1 MNRNNE
7 QKKLI
12 ILEIIKKI
20 NELNLSTEYP
30 SIKILYE
37 LFKEYLDNDYSI
49 NINIPFPEINRK
61 IIGLLPINLKN
72 KPIIKIINLN

>member
-30 SIKILYE
+30 SIKTLYE

-72 KPIIKIINLN
+72 KPIIKIINLK